1 MEDLNTKVMNS
12 KDQMLYSANKL
23 RDVLCSIEDILEGYD
38 GIEGNKNYVKYCL
51 NKAKEAHRIDNDL
64 VKMIE
69 DTYAVD
75 LTQRKGIN
83 IATLIQIIK
92 TQFKL
97 LDDIDTASD
106 MFKPTWCKITS
117 VVNQLQKLRWIYCTV
132 ESERNENGDMVIN
145 GEGFKKEDRII
156 LSLV

>member
-1 MEDLNTKVMNS
+1 MKNS

-23 RDVLCSIEDILEGYD
+23 RDVLSSIEDTLEGYE

-51 NKAKEAHRIDNDL
+51 NKAKEAHKIDDDL

-69 DTYAVD
+69 DTYTVD
-75 LTQRKGIN
+75 LTQRRGIN
-83 IATLIQIIK
+83 IAVLIRVIETL
-92 TQFKL
+92 FKL

-117 VVNQLQKLRWIYCTV
+117 VISHLQQLRWIYCTV
-132 ESERNENGDMVIN
+132 ESERNENGDMLIN
-145 GEGFKKEDRII
+145 GECFKKEDRII
-156 LSLV
+156 LSLS

>member
-1 MEDLNTKVMNS
+1 MTN

-23 RDVLCSIEDILEGYD
+23 RDVLASIEDILEGYK

-51 NKAKEAHRIDNDL
+51 NKAKEAHKIDDDL

-69 DTYAVD
+69 DTYATD
-75 LTQRKGIN
+75 LPQRRGIN
-83 IATLIQIIK
+83 IATLIQVIE

-117 VVNQLQKLRWIYCTV
+117 VVSYLQQLRWVYCTV
-132 ESERNENGDMVIN
+132 ENERDENGKMVVN
-145 GEGFKKEDRII
+145 GEPFKKEDRIL
-156 LSLV
+156 LSIQ

>member
-1 MEDLNTKVMNS
+1 MNN

-23 RDVLCSIEDILEGYD
+23 RDVLSSIEDILEEYE

-51 NKAKEAHRIDNDL
+51 NKAKEAHKIDDDL

-75 LTQRKGIN
+75 ITQRKGIN
-83 IATLIQIIK
+83 IYTLITIIEK
-92 TQFKL
+92 QFKL

-106 MFKPTWCKITS
+106 IFKPKWCKITS
-117 VVNQLQKLRWIYCTV
+117 VVSHLQQLRWIYCTI
-132 ESERNENGDMVIN
+132 ETERNENGDMIVN
-145 GEGFKKEDRII
+145 GECFKKEDRII
-156 LSLV
+156 LTLN

>member
-1 MEDLNTKVMNS
+1 MAD

-23 RDVLCSIEDILEGYD
+23 RDVLSSIEDILEGYK

-51 NKAKEAHRIDNDL
+51 NKAKEAHKIDDDL
-64 VKMIE
+64 VKMIK
-69 DTYAVD
+69 DTYATD
-75 LTQRKGIN
+75 LSQRRGIN
-83 IATLIQIIK
+83 IATLIQVIE

-117 VVNQLQKLRWIYCTV
+117 VVSYLQQLRWVYCTV
-132 ESERNENGDMVIN
+132 ENERDENGKMVVN
-145 GEGFKKEDRII
+145 GESFKKEDRIL
-156 LSLV
+156 LSIQ

>member
-1 MEDLNTKVMNS
+1 MKNS

-23 RDVLCSIEDILEGYD
+23 RDVLSSIEDILEGYE

-51 NKAKEAHRIDNDL
+51 NKAKEAHKIDDDV

-75 LTQRKGIN
+75 LTQRRGIN
-83 IATLIQIIK
+83 IAVLIRVIETL
-92 TQFKL
+92 FKL

-117 VVNQLQKLRWIYCTV
+117 VVSHLQQLRWIYCVV
-132 ESERNENGDMVIN
+132 ESERNDNGDMIIN
-145 GEGFKKEDRII
+145 GECFKKEDRIV
-156 LSLV
+156 LSLS

>member
-1 MEDLNTKVMNS
+1 MAD

-23 RDVLCSIEDILEGYD
+23 RDVLSSIEDILEGYK

-51 NKAKEAHRIDNDL
+51 NKAKEAHKIDDDL

-69 DTYAVD
+69 DTYATD
-75 LTQRKGIN
+75 LSQRRGIN
-83 IATLIQIIK
+83 IATLIQVIE

-117 VVNQLQKLRWIYCTV
+117 VVSYLQQLRWVYCTV
-132 ESERNENGDMVIN
+132 ENERDENGKMVVN
-145 GEGFKKEDRII
+145 GESFKKEDRILLLI
-156 LSLV
+156 Q